1 MIKTQRSDTEKT
13 LIEEGKKES
22 LIKLLDKMHKY
33 KTMLSYCLKSRKN
46 TENINPK
53 VSGTSNGKGMMLSIC
68 AICGSKKS
76 KFIKK
81 QEANGLLTNLGKH

>member
-22 LIKLLDKMHKY
+22 LTKLLDKMHKY

-46 TENINPK
+46 T
-53 VSGTSNGKGMMLSIC
+53 
-68 AICGSKKS
+68 
-76 KFIKK
+76 
-81 QEANGLLTNLGKH
+81 